1 MSSIPTTIQCMDTMS
16 MEMNPTKSKL
26 IRNTDNS
33 TASLIT
39 DLFDRGIIADFSDD
53 GWVLYNREWYP
64 FTTFIER
71 MKLIERI

>member
-1 MSSIPTTIQCMDTMS
+1 MIPMMTPCVDSTN
-16 MEMNPTKSKL
+16 MELNPLKSKL
-26 IRNTDNS
+26 IRNTDPS
-33 TASLIT
+33 TAGIIN

-71 MKLIERI
+71 MKIIERI